1 MSIEARITQGW
12 ALSRK
17 GQNMSTRAIF
27 VGIDVSKAHLDVA
40 VRPDEI
46 EWRSPNTDTGA
57 REAAN
62 KLKDLDPDLVVL
74 EATGGMEI
82 PAASA
87 LAVLGVPIAVVNPRQ
102 VRDFAKSTG
111 RLAKTDALD
120 ARVLAHFAEA
130 VRPEP
135 RPLPDEQ
142 ARQLSALLSRRR
154 QISEMLT
161 AERNR
166 LQSADSTVRRRLKV
180 HIRWL
185 ERELSDIDDD
195 LNRAIKESPVWR
207 VKDDILKSVPGIGP
221 VVSFTL
227 LSELPELGRIN
238 RKEIAALAG
247 VAPLNRDSG
256 TLVGRRTVWGGRAR
270 VRAALY
276 MAALVASRYNP
287 VIRDFYLRLCA
298 AGKPKKVALT
308 ACMRKLLLIL
318 NSMVKNKTRWNAS
331 AAEVRG
337 TLISA

>member
-1 MSIEARITQGW
+1 MGHT
-12 ALSRK
+12 RK
-17 GQNMSTRAIF
+17 EQNMSTSTVFA
-27 VGIDVSKAHLDVA
+27 GIDVSKAHLDIA

-46 EWRSPNTDTGA
+46 ELRSPNTDTGA

-87 LAVLGVPIAVVNPRQ
+87 LAVLGVPVVVVNPRQ

-166 LQSADSTVRRRLKV
+166 VQSADSTVRRRLKV
-180 HIRWL
+180 HIR
-185 ERELSDIDDD
+185 
-195 LNRAIKESPVWR
+195 
-207 VKDDILKSVPGIGP
+207 
-221 VVSFTL
+221 
-227 LSELPELGRIN
+227 
-238 RKEIAALAG
+238 
-247 VAPLNRDSG
+247 
-256 TLVGRRTVWGGRAR
+256 
-270 VRAALY
+270 
-276 MAALVASRYNP
+276 
-287 VIRDFYLRLCA
+287 
-298 AGKPKKVALT
+298 
-308 ACMRKLLLIL
+308 
-318 NSMVKNKTRWNAS
+318 
-331 AAEVRG
+331 
-337 TLISA
+337 